1 MAVMP
6 PSVSTTSTRA
16 MLAAAETRGFE
27 TRDVLTSLGVRRE
40 TVEDPDARLA
50 GTAVLE
56 LWDALRTRCD
66 DPTLQLA
73 APTALP
79 FGAYRVIDYLVYASP
94 TVGAGV
100 SRFAEFFRLI
110 AEGVSLTIEER
121 GDERHLLIQ
130 GSDGGAVPGPYVDY
144 VFAAL
149 VGRIRMRIH
158 PELGIRRLELR
169 HSAPTDPAPYSD
181 CFRAPVV
188 FDAPVDRL
196 CFDVE
201 QWNARIEHADAA
213 LAAVLEEHARMLSE
227 HLPDPPG
234 EFVGAVRHALTASLP
249 GSPRAA
255 NVARKLHVSER
266 TLQRKLMV
274 AGTTFRDVC
283 DATRRGLAM
292 GYLADRRVSISEVAF
307 LLGFSDQASF
317 TRAFRRWTGTPP
329 GAWRK
334 GRDERRRTDAD
345 RDATAEPS

>member
-169 HSAPTDPAPYSD
+169 HSAPTDPAPYGD
-181 CFRAPVV
+181 CFRAP
-188 FDAPVDRL
+188 
-196 CFDVE
+196 
-201 QWNARIEHADAA
+201 
-213 LAAVLEEHARMLSE
+213 
-227 HLPDPPG
+227 
-234 EFVGAVRHALTASLP
+234 
-249 GSPRAA
+249 
-255 NVARKLHVSER
+255 
-266 TLQRKLMV
+266 

-317 TRAFRRWTGTPP
+317 TRAFRRWTGTSP
-329 GAWRK
+329 GTWRK
-334 GRDERRRTDAD
+334 GCDERRRTGAD